1 MDQVPRKD
9 LKRNGNVVKSS
20 STTNMVKDGLLAQ
33 NYDEVKTLQT
43 VNEISKI
50 MNTNLDLECLSI
62 VYQLIE
68 KGINPEKLANV
79 IISLQKMSK

>member
-1 MDQVPRKD
+1 
-9 LKRNGNVVKSS
+9 
-20 STTNMVKDGLLAQ
+20 
-33 NYDEVKTLQT
+33 
-43 VNEISKI
+43 

-79 IISLQKMSK
+79 IISLQKLSK